1 MKKKA
6 VFLAVMAVLAAAAV
20 WLLALPTD
28 RQLIATDSTHDNVEY
43 LRADSTKLDAGR
55 RLRFAAYDPDCGTVQ
70 LCFSVKKG
78 DRALGQGED
87 LAITVNGTAVE
98 TWSHFTHS
106 TWKQD
111 YFNVLLAD
119 VEGGAQ
125 ITFTCDGQT
134 ITIQ

>member
-98 TWSHFTHS
+98 TWSHFTRS
-106 TWKQD
+106 TWKRD
-111 YFNVLLAD
+111 YVNILLAD

-125 ITFTCDGQT
+125 ITFTYDGQT